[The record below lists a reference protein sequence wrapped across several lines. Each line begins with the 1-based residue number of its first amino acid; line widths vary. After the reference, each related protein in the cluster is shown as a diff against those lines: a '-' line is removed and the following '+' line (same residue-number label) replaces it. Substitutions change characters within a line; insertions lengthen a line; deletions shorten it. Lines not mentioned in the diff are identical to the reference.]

1 MKKCPY
7 CAEEIQD
14 EAIKC
19 KHCKEMLDLSQS
31 EIEKAEAKKR
41 LMDQGFKMKD
51 SSSVKCPKCKSDK
64 ITAQKQG
71 FGLGKAV
78 VGGLLTG
85 GVGLL
90 GGFIGSKK
98 ITVSCINCGHNWKA
112 GNK

>member
-7 CAEEIQD
+7 CAEEIQE

-19 KHCKEMLDLSQS
+19 KHCQEMLNKDLSS
-31 EIEKAEAKKR
+31 IKSKNEVANNN
-41 LMDQGFKMKD
+41 
-51 SSSVKCPKCKSDK
+51 SSVKCPECKSTEV
-64 ITAQKQG
+64 TAQKQG

-90 GGFIGSKK
+90 GGFLGSKK

-112 GNK
+112 GSK